1 MYEASSKTLL
11 RVFIVPE
18 CQKGFVGGIQQY
30 VFGHAISTHKE
41 DYIDLLLCLT
51 PAKDLN
57 KCLDRV
63 YNHNDIYCIP
73 LYTPSHFHAL
83 INVLKIMIRISKY
96 KKKVVIHSPT
106 HIYFLVLALLRFKQ
120 VLYLLQEPKSYL
132 LSLIIHSILSGFDN
146 VWYLASDVSISTMY
160 KYAIRKNI
168 NIFFPDFNKVFTS
181 FCDEL
186 PEELKA
192 TDTKLR
198 NASLTITY
206 VGYLEY
212 PRFSIPHFIVFLKL
226 LKSLA
231 ERRGKNPLVILVIRP
246 TKYSDKLMKYFTNK
260 LKSLQLIDHVIAINR
275 FLTVEEKLAVL
286 KRSSMGLY
294 FLLDTPTITQNPTI
308 PPITIAEY
316 IALGKPVVFFINGS
330 DKLRMLGNLY
340 TETKSRKYIHII
352 DISNDN
358 YISEIR
364 KVIEYILAS

>member
-1 MYEASSKTLL
+1 MYEDSSKTLL
-11 RVFIVPE
+11 RVFIIPE

-41 DYIDLLLCLT
+41 NYIDLLLCLT
-51 PAKDLN
+51 PTKGLN
-57 KCLDRV
+57 KCLDKV
-63 YNHNDIYCIP
+63 YNYSNIHCIP
-73 LYTPSHFHAL
+73 LYTPSHLYAL
-83 INVLKIMIRISKY
+83 INVLKIITRISKY
-96 KKKVVIHSPT
+96 NKKIIIYSPV
-106 HIYFLVLALLRFKQ
+106 HIYSLVLILLRFKQ
-120 VLYLLQEPKSYL
+120 VLYLLQEPKPYM

-186 PEELKA
+186 PEELKVA
-192 TDTKLR
+192 DARFR

-246 TKYSDKLMKYFTNK
+246 TKYSDKLMKYFINK
-260 LKSLQLIDHVIAINR
+260 LKSLQLIDHVIAINK
-275 FLTVEEKLAVL
+275 FLTVEEKLAIL
-286 KRSSMGLY
+286 KKSSVGLY
-294 FLLDTPTITQNPTI
+294 FLLDTSTITYRPTI

-316 IALGKPVVFFINGS
+316 IALGKPVVLFINGS
-330 DKLRMLGNLY
+330 DKLRILGNLCA
-340 TETKSRKYIHII
+340 ETRSRKYIHII

-364 KVIEYILAS
+364 KVIECILTS